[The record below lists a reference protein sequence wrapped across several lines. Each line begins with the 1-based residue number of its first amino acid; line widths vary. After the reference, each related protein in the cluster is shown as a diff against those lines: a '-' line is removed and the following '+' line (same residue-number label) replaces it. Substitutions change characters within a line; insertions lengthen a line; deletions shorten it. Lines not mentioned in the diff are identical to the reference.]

1 MIYFHSEVQELFTSR
16 YTIELR
22 MNDFTRLDVNDPVCK
37 STRHRP
43 RVRRGVMG
51 SFFLR
56 QDSKKSSHNRVI
68 SFDIELR
75 YHTTHRQPTVI
86 EMRCSNQHV
95 VDFVEGSSL
104 SAKWK
109 CSICAGRT
117 ARAPGAKLG
126 GSDWRPL

>member
-75 YHTTHRQPTVI
+75 DHTTHRQPTVI
-86 EMRCSNQHV
+86 EMRCSNQHKL
-95 VDFVEGSSL
+95 DLEPNG
-104 SAKWK
+104 
-109 CSICAGRT
+109 AGEAGPVTNAVRQART
-117 ARAPGAKLG
+117 QLCHGNAI
-126 GSDWRPL
+126 D